1 MKNKQRKDIIVYS
14 DFEENSQP
22 EIMGYL
28 SSEIIRGS
36 EVFSFEYNEDWLKS
50 SNYVQIDPD
59 LSLYLGRQFLNNKPN
74 FGAFLDS
81 SPDRWGRVLMKRR
94 EAIIAREENRVERKL
109 FESDFLLG
117 VYDKHRMGAL
127 RFKECDQGDFLNN
140 DIKFSTPPWTSLR
153 DLEYASIQ
161 LEKDEHSTDKEY
173 LQWINMLIAPGSSL
187 GGARP
192 KASVLGKDGLWIAKF
207 PSKYDE
213 FDYGAWEML
222 ACELSKRCCINMSES
237 MIMKFTSN
245 HNTFLTKRFDR
256 YNVEKRLH
264 FASAM
269 TLLGYSDGMGSN
281 EGVSYLELAEFIMQ
295 NGANVKE
302 DLQQLWRRIVFSIA
316 ISNTDDHLRNHGF
329 ILTNKGWRLSPA
341 YDLNPNPTGYGLKLN
356 ISETDNSLDF
366 DLAMQVIPY
375 FRIEEKEGMEIIRK
389 IKDEVSKWRTIAN
402 KLNISKS
409 EQDRMQ
415 SAFTKNQSL

>member
-1 MKNKQRKDIIVYS
+1 MKYNQRKEIIVYS
-14 DFEENSQP
+14 DFEENAQP
-22 EIMGYL
+22 KIMGYL
-28 SSEIIRGS
+28 LSEIIRGS
-36 EVFSFEYNEDWLKS
+36 EVFAFEYNENWLKS
-50 SNYVQIDPD
+50 SKYIQIDTD
-59 LSLYLGRQFLNNKPN
+59 LKLYAGKQFNNNKVN

-94 EAIIAREENRVERKL
+94 EAIIAKEEKREEKRLN
-109 FESDFLLG
+109 ESDFLLG
-117 VYDKHRMGAL
+117 VFDRHRMGAL
-127 RFKECDQGDFLNN
+127 RFKTSVDGDFLNN

-161 LEKDEHSTDKEY
+161 LEQDEHSTDKEY

-192 KASVLGKDGLWIAKF
+192 KASVLGNDGLWIAKF

-222 ACELSKRCCINMSES
+222 SYELAKRCNVNMSIS
-237 MIMKFTSN
+237 MIKKFTSK

-256 YNVEKRLH
+256 YNGDNRSH

-269 TLLGYSDGMGSN
+269 TLLGYKDGMDFNNGI
-281 EGVSYLELAEFIMQ
+281 SYLELAEFIMQ
-295 NGANVKE
+295 NGSSVKE
-302 DLQQLWRRIVFSIA
+302 DLQQLWTRIVFSIA
-316 ISNTDDHLRNHGF
+316 IRNTDDHLRNHGF
-329 ILTNKGWRLSPA
+329 ILTSQGWMLSPA

-366 DLAMQVIPY
+366 DLAMKVIPY
-375 FRIEEKEGMEIIRK
+375 FRIEEKKAIEIIET
-389 IKDEVSKWRTIAN
+389 IKEEVSKWRIIAN
-402 KLNISKS
+402 KLNISNS
-409 EQDRMQ
+409 EQERMQ
-415 SAFTKNQSL
+415 TAFSAK